1 MTVAALRELQAVA
14 ARVASALAL
23 TTGIRGAIA
32 DDILEL
38 ADLVQSHHEVGTS

>member
-23 TTGIRGAIA
+23 TTGICNAVADDVMEIA
-32 DDILEL
+32 DVVL
-38 ADLVQSHHEVGTS
+38 AHHEGGR